1 MGQLVCNSA
10 QIKCSFGAAPAV
22 LTILPAP
29 RVMVSNMPAATIM
42 DHVPMLNIAP
52 FGMCMTITN
61 PAVAAATSA
70 ALGVFT
76 PAPCIP
82 VTSAPW
88 VPGSPTVL
96 IANKPALNSTSQ
108 CLCNW
113 GGAISIVMPGQT
125 QTQVP

>member
-1 MGQLVCNSA
+1 MGQLVCNGA
-10 QIKCSFGAAPAV
+10 QIKCSFGVAPAALIV
-22 LTILPAP
+22 LPTSM
-29 RVMVSNMPAATIM
+29 VTVSNMPAATIM
-42 DHVPMLNIAP
+42 DHAPMMNIPP
-52 FGMCMTITN
+52 FGMCMTLSN

-76 PAPCIP
+76 PAPCVP

-96 IANKPALNSTSQ
+96 IANKPALNNSST
-108 CLCNW
+108 CMCTW
-113 GGAISIVMPGQT
+113 GGVVSVIMPGQM

>member
-1 MGQLVCNSA
+1 MAQLVCSTA
-10 QIKCSFGAAPAV
+10 QIKCSFGAAPSALIV
-22 LTILPAP
+22 IPSSM
-29 RVMVSNMPAATIM
+29 VMVNNMPAATIM
-42 DHVPMLNIAP
+42 DFNPMANIPP

-82 VTSAPW
+82 VTAPW
-88 VPGSPTVL
+88 TPGSPTVL
-96 IANKPALNSTSQ
+96 IGNKPALSSTST
-108 CLCNW
+108 CMCTW
-113 GGAISIVMPGQT
+113 GGVITVLMPGQM

>member
-1 MGQLVCNSA
+1 MAQLVCSTA
-10 QIKCSFGAAPAV
+10 QIKCSFGVAPSALIV
-22 LTILPAP
+22 IPSSM
-29 RVMVSNMPAATIM
+29 VMVNNMPAATIM
-42 DHVPMLNIAP
+42 DFNPMANIPP

-82 VTSAPW
+82 VTAPW

-96 IANKPALNSTSQ
+96 ISNKPALSSTAT
-108 CLCNW
+108 CMCTW
-113 GGAISIVMPGQT
+113 GGVITVLMPGQM